1 MFVSSLSV
9 SNKYGGFNMSLNKI
23 ILFKVAN
30 KCCFSEQI
38 KSTSKK
44 QTRESKGAGAVWP
57 SRPYIWKWHTQ
68 THYSIQATYANNKDF
83 YRTQA
88 FRSCGVSPPYTTEQ
102 DDATGSQRGRLI
114 LLELLSCSGSE
125 EAAAASSGDDET
137 NAEETSANSCLCTP
151 RDLP

>member
-9 SNKYGGFNMSLNKI
+9 SDKYGGFNMSFNKI

-30 KCCFSEQI
+30 ICCFGEQI

-57 SRPYIWKWHTQ
+57 SRPYIWKCHTR
-68 THYSIQATYANNKDF
+68 THYSVQATYGNNKDF

-88 FRSCGVSPPYTTEQ
+88 FRSCRVSPPYTTEQ
-102 DDATGSQRGRLI
+102 DDPTRWHTGRLI
-114 LLELLSCSGSE
+114 LLGLLSCSGSE
-125 EAAAASSGDDET
+125 EAAAASSGDDEV
-137 NAEETSANSCLCTP
+137 NAEETTANSYLCTP
-151 RDLP
+151 RALP